1 MQKNGDWLMTN
12 TSLLSNAESVSWRST
27 GIHNKNNQEK
37 FVQAGG
43 TESSTTI
50 VSPTRDVPKLPL
62 SL

>member
-1 MQKNGDWLMTN
+1 MAN

-27 GIHNKNNQEK
+27 GIQNKNKQEI